1 MKITGPRSAGAAP
14 SRPKRASRGTQG
26 SGFSLQAADE
36 MASAPRAGTAAPVG
50 AVEGVFALQEVPDAT
65 DDRSRG
71 FARGHDVL
79 DRLEEIR
86 LAVLGGAVPR
96 DKLVELRQRVQARRR
111 AEDDARLAA
120 ILDEIDQRAAV
131 ELAKLGMM

>member
-1 MKITGPRSAGAAP
+1 MKITGPRSVGATP

-36 MASAPRAGTAAPVG
+36 MASAPRAGTAVPVG
-50 AVEGVFALQEVPDAT
+50 AVEGVFAVQEVPHAT
-65 DDRSRG
+65 DGRLRG
-71 FARGHDVL
+71 FAHGHDVL

-96 DKLVELRQRVQARRR
+96 DRLVELRRRVQARRR
-111 AEDDARLAA
+111 AEDDACLAA